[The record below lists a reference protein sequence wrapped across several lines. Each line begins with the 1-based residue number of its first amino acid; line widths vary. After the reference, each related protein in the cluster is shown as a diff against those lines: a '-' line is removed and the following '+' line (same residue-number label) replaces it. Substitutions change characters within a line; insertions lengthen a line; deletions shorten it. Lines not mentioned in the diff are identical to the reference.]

1 MFGLQQVYTDEVGE
15 LNGKKNFHYPFRIN
29 NATIFNKHHKSLY
42 HKEGDIPPEYKR
54 MFVQHHRSV
63 INDMNNLMNFNATR
77 GSEKQQFKEHPTN
90 LHIHYPQSKQRYLLV
105 NNRDTSIPDKIESM
119 RKPRDRYYERY
130 PEHSSFLT
138 PSKGR

>member
-1 MFGLQQVYTDEVGE
+1 MFGLQDVSTNEVGE
-15 LNGKKNFHYPFRIN
+15 LNGKTNFHYPFRLN
-29 NATIFNKHHKSLY
+29 NADVFGKHHKSLY
-42 HKEGDIPPEYKR
+42 HKEGDIPPEYKK

-63 INDMNNLMNFNATR
+63 INDMNNLMNFNPTR

-90 LHIHYPQSKQRYLLV
+90 MHLHYPKSKQRYLLV
-105 NNRDTSIPDKIESM
+105 NNRNTEIQDKIESM
-119 RKPRDRYYERY
+119 KKPGNRYYERY